1 MNSNTKK
8 SLEAILVGGVLV
20 VSLNAH
26 AQNAQQQVCSTGGG
40 TALTAGGTSFVKT
53 VFTPKCS
60 ANSVVTVVDDGASFG
75 VRGASTKGNQ
85 IYGGST
91 EGGGVTMCTTFG
103 TWNGVGTATSSAG
116 C

>member
-1 MNSNTKK
+1 MNPNTKK
-8 SLEAILVGGVLV
+8 TLEAVLVGGVLV
-20 VSLNAH
+20 VSLNAQ
-26 AQNAQQQVCSTGGG
+26 ADIVVCTTGVGQSIGGNAAS
-40 TALTAGGTSFVKT
+40 TSFVKT

-60 ANSVVTVVDDGASFG
+60 ANSVVDIIDAGASFG

-103 TWNGVGTATSSAG
+103 AWPGIGTTTASAG